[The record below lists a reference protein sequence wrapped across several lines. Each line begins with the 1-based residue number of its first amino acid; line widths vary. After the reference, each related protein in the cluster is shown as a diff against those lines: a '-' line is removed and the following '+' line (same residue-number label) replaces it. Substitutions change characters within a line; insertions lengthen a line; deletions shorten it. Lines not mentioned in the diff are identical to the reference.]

1 MIRVIRFVL
10 SLLGQENLLKNLK
23 IALIESSPEKK
34 EYKAPEIHSNRVC
47 ALSQKTID
55 FFKRI

>member
-1 MIRVIRFVL
+1 MENPFA
-10 SLLGQENLLKNLK
+10 LGQENLLRNLK
-23 IALIESSPEKK
+23 VALIESSPEKK
-34 EYKAPEIHSNRVC
+34 DYKAPEIHSNRVC